1 MDEVAGDVVI
11 GESAPGVVV
20 VGVVVVGVVVV
31 GAEPGAV
38 GAALGMRW
46 MGGVVGLMVVVEAEP
61 GAVGAALGMRWMG
74 GVVGLMVVVVGLMV
88 VAEAEPGAVGAALGM
103 GVVVGVTRLVT
114 ASQPSRA
121 ARSCPQRRSLL
132 AASRCW
138 TSACAVAIAGLL
150 VVSLDL
156 QVFRERCHEPVTL
169 CERRARLVGRLPD
182 EDLHPRKGAP
192 RCGVAGIAQLIDRIA
207 GDLCD
212 GVHAEDRSTEALDR
226 IRRAEVVWRSMARGR
241 VVEMAM
247 VRHRRSQARAWSS
260 LVPSQARSEERR
272 VGKGCR
278 GRWEVEDIMN

>member
-1 MDEVAGDVVI
+1 VVVMDEVAGDVVI

-260 LVPSQARSEERR
+260 RVPSQAPSG
-272 VGKGCR
+272 VPSG
-278 GRWEVEDIMN
+278 

>member
-1 MDEVAGDVVI
+1 MVVMDEVAGDVVI

-46 MGGVVGLMVVVEAEP
+46 MGG
-61 GAVGAALGMRWMG
+61 
-74 GVVGLMVVVVGLMV
+74 VVGLMV

-260 LVPSQARSEERR
+260 RVPSQAPSG
-272 VGKGCR
+272 VPSG
-278 GRWEVEDIMN
+278 